1 MNTAALTA
9 QARQHLIR
17 DRSVQELNKGEHTVG
32 STQAVKREALTE
44 SDITSTSQV
53 IAMPQGVGRPSGVV
67 IPLQKKRAARREPD
81 LGALDRELGAL
92 DLELG
97 TLDASQLIQWASL
110 VAGDRLVM
118 STSFGIHSAAM
129 LHLVTRMLPEIPV
142 VWVDTGYLPTE
153 TYHFARELT
162 ERLNLN
168 LKVYQSPISPARME
182 ALHGRLWEL
191 KDAEALDRYHRTRK
205 VEPMQRALRE
215 LGATAWL
222 AGLRAEQTDHRKKLR
237 RVERQWE
244 RLKVLPILRW
254 TAKDVH
260 EYLRSHDLPYHPLFK
275 QGYASVG
282 DWHSSRPVGAHDR
295 HERDTRFD
303 GLGQE
308 CGLHLEDP
316 PVDADAAEIE
326 HPFVRR
332 LTTNKEESR

>member
-1 MNTAALTA
+1 MNTAALAA
-9 QARQHLIR
+9 QARRHLIR
-17 DRSVQELNKGEHTVG
+17 DRSIQKPNKGEPTVA
-32 STQAVKREALTE
+32 STQDVKREALTG
-44 SDITSTSQV
+44 SDTTSASQA
-53 IAMPQGVGRPSGVV
+53 IGMPQGVGRPSGVV
-67 IPLQKKRAARREPD
+67 VPLRKKATALPEPD
-81 LGALDRELGAL
+81 LGAL

-97 TLDASQLIQWASL
+97 PLDASQLIQWASL

-142 VWVDTGYLPTE
+142 VWVDTGYLPAE

-182 ALHGRLWEL
+182 ALTGRLWDL
-191 KDAEALDRYHRTRK
+191 KGVEALDRYHRIRK

-222 AGLRAEQTDHRKKLR
+222 AGLRAEQTEHRQKLR
-237 RVERQWE
+237 RVDRQWG

-260 EYLRSHDLPYHPLFK
+260 EYLRTHDLPYHPLFE

-282 DWHSSRPVGAHDR
+282 DWHSSRPIGAHDR

-303 GLGQE
+303 GLIQE

-316 PVDADAAEIE
+316 PVDSAAAEIE

>member
-1 MNTAALTA
+1 MNTAALAA
-9 QARQHLIR
+9 QARRHLIR
-17 DRSVQELNKGEHTVG
+17 DRSVQGPNKGEHSVAC
-32 STQAVKREALTE
+32 TQAVKREALTQSE
-44 SDITSTSQV
+44 TTSASQA
-53 IAMPQGVGRPSGVV
+53 IAMPQGIDRPSGIV
-67 IPLQKKRAARREPD
+67 IPLRKEAAALPEPD
-81 LGALDRELGAL
+81 LGAL

-97 TLDASQLIQWASL
+97 ALDASQLIQWASL

-142 VWVDTGYLPTE
+142 VWVDTGYLPAE

-182 ALHGRLWEL
+182 ALHGRLWDL

-222 AGLRAEQTDHRKKLR
+222 AGLRAEQTEHRKKLR
-237 RVERQWE
+237 RVDRQWE

-260 EYLRSHDLPYHPLFK
+260 EYLRTHDLPYHPLFE

-282 DWHSSRPVGAHDR
+282 DWHSSRPIGTHDR

-303 GLGQE
+303 GIGQE

-316 PVDADAAEIE
+316 PVDVAAAEIE

-332 LTTNKEESR
+332 QTTNEEESR

>member
-1 MNTAALTA
+1 MARIQSLEPTQAGSKA
-9 QARQHLIR
+9 QA
-17 DRSVQELNKGEHTVG
+17 SP
-32 STQAVKREALTE
+32 A
-44 SDITSTSQV
+44 
-53 IAMPQGVGRPSGVV
+53 IAMPQGVERPSGVV
-67 IPLQKKRAARREPD
+67 IPLRKKAAAPPEPD
-81 LGALDRELGAL
+81 LGAL

-110 VAGDRLVM
+110 VAGDGLVM
-118 STSFGIHSAAM
+118 STSFGTHSAAT
-129 LHLVTRMLPEIPV
+129 LHLVTRVLPEIPV
-142 VWVDTGYLPTE
+142 VWVDTGYLPAE

-182 ALHGRLWEL
+182 ALTGRLWDL
-191 KDAEALDRYHRTRK
+191 KDVEALDRYHRIRK

-222 AGLRAEQTDHRKKLR
+222 AGLRAEQTEHRKKLR
-237 RVERQWE
+237 RVDRQWG

-260 EYLRSHDLPYHPLFK
+260 EYLRTHGLPYHPLFE

-282 DWHSSRPVGAHDR
+282 DWHSSRPIGADDR

-303 GLGQE
+303 RLRQE

-316 PVDADAAEIE
+316 PAGSDAAGIE
-326 HPFVRR
+326 QLRSSVA
-332 LTTNKEESR
+332 

>member
-1 MNTAALTA
+1 MNTAA
-9 QARQHLIR
+9 Q
-17 DRSVQELNKGEHTVG
+17 S
-32 STQAVKREALTE
+32 VKREALTG
-44 SDITSTSQV
+44 SDTTSASQA
-53 IAMPQGVGRPSGVV
+53 IAMPQGVQHPSGVV
-67 IPLQKKRAARREPD
+67 IPLRKKGPALPEPD
-81 LGALDRELGAL
+81 LGALD
-92 DLELG
+92 LELA

-110 VAGDRLVM
+110 VAGDRLAM

-142 VWVDTGYLPTE
+142 VWVDTGYLPAE

-168 LKVYQSPISPARME
+168 LKVYQPPISPARME
-182 ALHGRLWEL
+182 ALYGRPWEL
-191 KDAEALDRYHRTRK
+191 KDAEALDRYHRSRK

-222 AGLRAEQTDHRKKLR
+222 AGLRAEQTEHRKKLR
-237 RVERQWE
+237 RVDRQWG
-244 RLKVLPILRW
+244 RPKVLPILHW

-260 EYLRSHDLPYHPLFK
+260 EYLRTHDLPYHPLFE
-275 QGYASVG
+275 QGYTSVG
-282 DWHSSRPVGAHDR
+282 DWHSSRPIGAHDR

-332 LTTNKEESR
+332 QTTNEEESQ

>member
-1 MNTAALTA
+1 MNTA
-9 QARQHLIR
+9 
-17 DRSVQELNKGEHTVG
+17 
-32 STQAVKREALTE
+32 TQAVNREALTG
-44 SDITSTSQV
+44 SDTTCASQA
-53 IAMPQGVGRPSGVV
+53 IAMPQGVQHPSGVV
-67 IPLQKKRAARREPD
+67 IPLQKKRAALPEPD
-81 LGALDRELGAL
+81 LGELDR
-92 DLELG
+92 ELG

-142 VWVDTGYLPTE
+142 VWVDTGYLPAE

-182 ALHGRLWEL
+182 ALYGRLWEL
-191 KDAEALDRYHRTRK
+191 EDAEALDRYHRTRK

-222 AGLRAEQTDHRKKLR
+222 AGLRAEQTEHRKKLR
-237 RVERQWE
+237 RVDRQWE

-254 TAKDVH
+254 AAKDVH

-282 DWHSSRPVGAHDR
+282 DWHSSRPIGAHDR

-326 HPFVRR
+326 HPFFRR